1 MKEKMEECYR
11 RLQTLDIKPTKNN
24 METLLQCL
32 YDMKDIYDELE
43 RMETDERAETD
54 PEGRNDD

>member
-1 MKEKMEECYR
+1 MKEKMEKCYR
-11 RLQTLDIKPTKNN
+11 RLQTLDIKSTKNN